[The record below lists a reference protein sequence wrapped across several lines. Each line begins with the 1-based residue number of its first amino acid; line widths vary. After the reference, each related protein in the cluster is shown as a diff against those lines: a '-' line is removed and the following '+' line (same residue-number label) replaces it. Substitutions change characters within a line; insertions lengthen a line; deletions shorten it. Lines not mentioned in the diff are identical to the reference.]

1 MGLNRKQKKQLEV
14 ARKKIENLRQQ
25 LAGAKTQPDAPA
37 DIPRLEA
44 EIEQNL
50 EKIRSLKRG
59 GDGK

>member
-14 ARKKIENLRQQ
+14 ARKKVENLRQQ
-25 LAGAKTQPDAPA
+25 LAGAKTQPDDPP

>member
-25 LAGAKTQPDAPA
+25 LAGAKTQPDDPA
-37 DIPRLEA
+37 AIPRLES
-44 EIEQNL
+44 EIEQTL
-50 EKIRSLKRG
+50 EKLRSLQSG